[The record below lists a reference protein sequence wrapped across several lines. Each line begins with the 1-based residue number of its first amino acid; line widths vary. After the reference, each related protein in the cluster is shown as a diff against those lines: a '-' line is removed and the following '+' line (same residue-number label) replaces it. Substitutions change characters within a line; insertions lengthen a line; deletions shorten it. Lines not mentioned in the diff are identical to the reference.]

1 MLDLERLNID
11 AEASFE
17 DVNSHGRLPTRRLQH
32 PAGGNGGG

>member
-17 DVNSHGRLPTRRLQH
+17 DVNNLLYRLGGYGR
-32 PAGGNGGG
+32 PARGAADR